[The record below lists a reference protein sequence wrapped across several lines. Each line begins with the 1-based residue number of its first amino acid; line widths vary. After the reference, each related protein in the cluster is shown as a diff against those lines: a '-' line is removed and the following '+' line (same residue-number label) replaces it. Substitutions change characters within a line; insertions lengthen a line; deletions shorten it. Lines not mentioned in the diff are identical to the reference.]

1 MKPALCNNRQERSFS
16 GKETP
21 MQHPPLETI
30 AARLSELLH
39 CGQEDLCRPIIQ
51 HVARGKPI
59 TKADLQISLHLS
71 PDELEQRLADLPD
84 TEFAARGNI
93 VGCGVTLLPTS
104 HQFQLDGKV
113 LYTWCAFDT
122 VLFPPS
128 LQRSAQV
135 QSSCAQ
141 TGHPIAF
148 VATPDGVVKDLTP
161 AGSVMSLILP
171 AERSEGVRE
180 TFCSQSLFF
189 QSEQAAPPFLAA
201 HPEAI
206 LLSVE
211 EAALVG
217 NWVAQS
223 RCTDKPEEK

>member
-1 MKPALCNNRQERSFS
+1 
-16 GKETP
+16 

-30 AARLSELLH
+30 AKRLSVLLY
-39 CGQEDLCRPIIQ
+39 CEQEDLCRPIIQ
-51 HVARGKPI
+51 QVARGKPV
-59 TKADLQISLHLS
+59 TKADLQVSLHLS
-71 PDELEQRLADLPD
+71 PDELERRLAHLPD
-84 TEFAARGNI
+84 TEFDQQGNI
-93 VGCGVTLLPTS
+93 LGWGVTLLPTS
-104 HQFQLDGKV
+104 HQFQLDGKA

-148 VATPDGVVKDLTP
+148 VVTPDGVVKDLTP

-171 AERSEGVRE
+171 AERSECVRE
-180 TFCSQSLFF
+180 NFCYQSLFF
-189 QSEQAAPPFLAA
+189 RSEQAASTFLAA

-217 NWVAQS
+217 RWVAQS
-223 RCTDKPEEK
+223 RFTEKPEEKSG

>member
-1 MKPALCNNRQERSFS
+1 
-16 GKETP
+16 

-30 AARLSELLH
+30 AKRLSVMLYCE
-39 CGQEDLCRPIIQ
+39 QEDLCRPIIQ
-51 HVARGKPI
+51 QVARGKPV
-59 TKADLQISLHLS
+59 TKADLQVSLHLS
-71 PDELEQRLADLPD
+71 PDELERRLAHLPD
-84 TEFAARGNI
+84 TEFDQQGDI
-93 VGCGVTLLPTS
+93 LGWGVTLLPTS

-135 QSSCAQ
+135 QSSCTQ
-141 TGHPIAF
+141 TGHPITF
-148 VATPDGVVKDLTP
+148 VATPEGVVKDLTP

-171 AERSEGVRE
+171 AERSECVRE

-189 QSEQAAPPFLAA
+189 RSEQSASPFLAG

-217 NWVAQS
+217 SWVAQS
-223 RCTDKPEEK
+223 RFTEKPEEKSG

>member
-1 MKPALCNNRQERSFS
+1 
-16 GKETP
+16 

-30 AARLSELLH
+30 AKRLSVLLY
-39 CGQEDLCRPIIQ
+39 CEQEDLCRPIIQ
-51 HVARGKPI
+51 QVAHGNPV
-59 TKADLQISLHLS
+59 TKADLQVSLHLS
-71 PDELEQRLADLPD
+71 PDELERRLAHLPD
-84 TEFAARGNI
+84 TEFDQQGNI
-93 VGCGVTLLPTS
+93 LGWGVTLLPTP
-104 HQFQLDGKV
+104 HQFQLDGKA

-128 LQRSAQV
+128 LQRSARV
-135 QSSCAQ
+135 LSSCAQ

-171 AERSEGVRE
+171 AERSECVRE

-189 QSEQAAPPFLAA
+189 QSKQFASPFLAA

-217 NWVAQS
+217 RWVAQS
-223 RCTDKPEEK
+223 CFTEKPEEKSG

>member
-1 MKPALCNNRQERSFS
+1 
-16 GKETP
+16 

-30 AARLSELLH
+30 AKRLSVLLY
-39 CGQEDLCRPIIQ
+39 CEQEDLCRPIIQ
-51 HVARGKPI
+51 HVARGKPV
-59 TKADLQISLHLS
+59 TKADLQVSLRLS
-71 PDELEQRLADLPD
+71 QEEVEQRLAHLPD
-84 TEFAARGNI
+84 TEFDQQGNI
-93 VGCGVTLLPTS
+93 LGWGVTLLPTP
-104 HQFQLDGKV
+104 HQFQLDGQA

-148 VATPDGVVKDLTP
+148 VATPEGVVKDLTP

-171 AERSEGVRE
+171 AERSECVRE
-180 TFCSQSLFF
+180 TFCYQSLFF
-189 QSEQAAPPFLAA
+189 QSEQAASTFLTS
-201 HPEAI
+201 HSEAI

-211 EAALVG
+211 EAALIG
-217 NWVAQS
+217 RWVAQS
-223 RCTDKPEEK
+223 RFTEKPEE

>member
-1 MKPALCNNRQERSFS
+1 
-16 GKETP
+16 

-30 AARLSELLH
+30 AKRLSVLLY
-39 CGQEDLCRPIIQ
+39 CEQEDLCRPIIQ
-51 HVARGKPI
+51 QVVRGKPV
-59 TKADLQISLHLS
+59 TKADLQVSLHLS
-71 PDELEQRLADLPD
+71 LDELERRLAHLPD
-84 TEFAARGNI
+84 TEFDQQDNI
-93 VGCGVTLLPTS
+93 LGWGVTLLPTA
-104 HQFQLDGKV
+104 HQFQLDGKA

-128 LQRSAQV
+128 LKRSAQV
-135 QSSCAQ
+135 QSSCTL
-141 TGHPIAF
+141 TGHPITF

-171 AERSEGVRE
+171 AERSECVRE
-180 TFCSQSLFF
+180 TFCYQSLFF
-189 QSEQAAPPFLAA
+189 RSEQAASTFLAS

-217 NWVAQS
+217 RWVAQS
-223 RCTDKPEEK
+223 CFTKKPEEE

>member
-1 MKPALCNNRQERSFS
+1 MK
-16 GKETP
+16 
-21 MQHPPLETI
+21 HPPLETM
-30 AARLSELLH
+30 AKRLSALLY
-39 CGQEDLCRPIIQ
+39 CEQEDLCRPIIQ
-51 HVARGKPI
+51 HVARGKPV

-71 PDELEQRLADLPD
+71 PDELERRLAHLPD
-84 TEFAARGNI
+84 TEFDQQGNI
-93 VGCGVTLLPTS
+93 LGWGVTLLPTP
-104 HQFQLDGKV
+104 HQFQLDGKS

-148 VATPDGVVKDLTP
+148 VATPEGVVKDLTP
-161 AGSVMSLILP
+161 AGSVLSLILP
-171 AERSEGVRE
+171 AERSECVRE
-180 TFCSQSLFF
+180 TFCYQSLFF
-189 QSEQAAPPFLAA
+189 RSEQAASTFLAS
-201 HPEAI
+201 HSEAI

-217 NWVAQS
+217 RWVAQS
-223 RCTDKPEEK
+223 RFTKKQEEKSG